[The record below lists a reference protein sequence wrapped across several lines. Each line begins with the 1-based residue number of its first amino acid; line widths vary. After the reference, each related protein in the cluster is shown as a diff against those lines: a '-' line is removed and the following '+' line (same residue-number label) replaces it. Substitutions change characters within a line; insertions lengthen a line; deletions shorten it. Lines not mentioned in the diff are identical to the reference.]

1 MLVEVK
7 VFTTVVP
14 PLTIAAAKTT
24 PCCADKGTVFP
35 PVVKSFTIELISTF
49 SPKVVTFAAIFV
61 VLVPMLERLAA
72 TPEVFVLIFVVFV
85 PIFVAFVPILE
96 RFAATP
102 VVLVA
107 MLVTLVAM
115 FVALVAIFVTF
126 VAMLAAKAASAFVL
140 FVTSVASSDFKG

>member
-7 VFTTVVP
+7 LFKTVVP
-14 PLTIAAAKTT
+14 PLVIAAAKTT
-24 PCCADKGTVFP
+24 PCCADKGTAVP
-35 PVVKSFTIELISTF
+35 PVVKSFTIELISTL

-61 VLVPMLERLAA
+61 VLVPILDRFAA
-72 TPEVFVLIFVVFV
+72 TPEVFVPIFVVFV
-85 PIFVAFVPILE
+85 LIFERFEATPLVFVP
-96 RFAATP
+96 
-102 VVLVA
+102 
-107 MLVTLVAM
+107 M